1 MSLRFDCLADWL
13 CSTLRAVRD
22 SARILALFLF
32 ALMVYPGVVNCG
44 MIFADEFRLPDDRP
58 VLDRDKLESC
68 GLSVLESKHLILITD
83 APLAEVQDLP
93 VLADVLFVELQR
105 QLGFLKPDLNG
116 RDFQLTGYIMG
127 AKERFEEAG
136 VLPAES
142 VIIRHGRHIGYQFW
156 MNNQSSPY
164 YRRHLLLHEFIHCF
178 MMCEHGVADIPPL
191 WYTEGIAE
199 YFATHELSEDIR
211 STRFGILPAI
221 LNGFEGWGRI
231 TEIQKNM
238 TELTDNPSQWQSL
251 MSLESVRHPKDMN
264 FASDLQYAQ
273 AWALVWL
280 IRSHPELKPHF
291 SPMSKTR
298 TRGEFQDVEKS
309 VPAEVWQKMAVLW
322 PLFLASLTEGF
333 EIEHSFPPLNVA
345 ASKPP
350 ASGKLELQSGKE
362 WQATGVLIKRGATV
376 QLNCT
381 GRYSVHNKPRPWI
394 SEPQGITIDYV
405 YSRPIGEITAMLVA
419 PDGSICSGRI
429 PVGRENSIIATVD
442 SELWLQ
448 VNDSAASRSDNSGSA
463 SVEIQVQ

>member
-1 MSLRFDCLADWL
+1 MSPRFDYPADWL

-22 SARILALFLF
+22 SARILALFLI
-32 ALMVYPGVVNCG
+32 ALMPDPGVVNCG
-44 MIFADEFRLPDDRP
+44 MIFADEFRLPDNRP

-68 GLSVLESKHLILITD
+68 GLSVLESKHLILVTD

-93 VLADVLFVELQR
+93 VLADALFVELQR
-105 QLGFLKPDLNG
+105 QLGSLKPDLNR
-116 RDFQLTGYIMG
+116 RDFQLTGYVIG
-127 AKERFEEAG
+127 AKERFEEAD
-136 VLPAES
+136 VLPPES

-178 MMCEHGVADIPPL
+178 MMCEHGMADIPPL

-199 YFATHELSEDIR
+199 CFATHELSEDIK
-211 STRFGILPAI
+211 SSRFGILPPT

-231 TEIQKNM
+231 TEIQNNM
-238 TELTDNPSQWQSL
+238 TELTDKPTQWQSL
-251 MSLESVRHPKDMN
+251 MSLESVRHPKDIN

-280 IRSHPELKPHF
+280 IRNHPELQPHF
-291 SPMSKTR
+291 SPMSEAR
-298 TRGEFQDVEKS
+298 TRGEFRDVEKS
-309 VPAEVWQKMAVLW
+309 VPAEVWQRLAVLW

-333 EIEHSFPPLNVA
+333 EVEHSFPPLNVA
-345 ASKPP
+345 TSKPP

-394 SEPQGITIDYV
+394 SEPPGITIDYV
-405 YSRPIGEITAMLVA
+405 HGRPIGEITAMLVA
-419 PDGSICSGRI
+419 PDGSVCSGRI
-429 PVGRENSIIATVD
+429 PVGREGSITAPVD
-442 SELWLQ
+442 AELWLQ
-448 VNDSAASRSDNSGSA
+448 INDSANSRSDNSGAA

>member
-1 MSLRFDCLADWL
+1 MSPRFDYPADWL

-22 SARILALFLF
+22 SARILALFLI
-32 ALMVYPGVVNCG
+32 ALMPDPGVVNCG

-68 GLSVLESKHLILITD
+68 GLSVLESKHLILVTD

-93 VLADVLFVELQR
+93 VLADALFVELQR
-105 QLGFLKPDLNG
+105 QLGSLKPDLNR
-116 RDFQLTGYIMG
+116 RDFQLTGYVIG
-127 AKERFEEAG
+127 AKERFEEAD
-136 VLPAES
+136 VLPPES
-142 VIIRHGRHIGYQFW
+142 VVIRHGRHIGYQFW

-178 MMCEHGVADIPPL
+178 MMCEHGMADIPPL

-199 YFATHELSEDIR
+199 CLATHELSEDIK
-211 STRFGILPAI
+211 SSRFGILPAT

-231 TEIQKNM
+231 AEIQTNM
-238 TELTDNPSQWQSL
+238 TELTNKPTQWQSL
-251 MSLESVRHPKDMN
+251 MSLECVRNPKDLN

-280 IRSHPELKPHF
+280 IRNHPELKPHF
-291 SPMSKTR
+291 SPMSKAR
-298 TRGEFQDVEKS
+298 TRGEFRDVEKS
-309 VPAEVWQKMAVLW
+309 VPAEVWQRLAVLW

-333 EIEHSFPPLNVA
+333 EVEHSFPPLNFA
-345 ASKPP
+345 ASKSP
-350 ASGKLELQSGKE
+350 ASEKLELQSGKE

-376 QLNCT
+376 RLNCM

-394 SEPQGITIDYV
+394 SEPQGITIDYA
-405 YSRPIGEITAMLVA
+405 YSRPLGEITAMLVA
-419 PDGSICSGRI
+419 PGGSVCSGRI
-429 PVGRENSIIATVD
+429 PIGREGSINAEVD

-448 VNDSAASRSDNSGSA
+448 VNDSANSRSDNSGSA
-463 SVEIQVQ
+463 SVVIRIQ